1 MIARGHFS
9 QGNVSDKM
17 WLNKHIREALLVL
30 AEAPPMHY
38 EPPKPHRMRSVL
50 LTNDNDRVNKNK
62 EALLANT
69 DTKTNTADGWDSAVK
84 THWLAKSNI
93 TEKGSFFKTA
103 VDTTGVDT
111 MDAAWTLAFLNEF
124 LEEEGGPAYVNAT
137 VLDSPN
143 VNKRALKDFESE
155 HPEVF
160 AVLCLLH
167 IIGLFFKDAF
177 NLPALKELFRLI
189 NVTGNKFRNV
199 KWLREKLADVQ
210 QKDENVKALPQ
221 FKNGPKGYSRHG
233 ATRMA
238 SKYTCTV
245 RAGEVNPAT
254 KVVMNLPRY
263 EEKYEDANVGDRQDD
278 SDDEFIRRDRRSLT
292 EVLAECKDD
301 LIMDTEKQ
309 RLIKLVEE
317 VLREA
322 FLMMKAAD
330 GDKLIAGKVWRV
342 CTDCAALH

>member
-1 MIARGHFS
+1 MGRRQTTAGADDHFKDSKEHEHDKNGELQIVVVSSCKYCGTGWRRLSGPRKVAHLCGIPGENIVHCEQRQDIPAKVVEDLLWTTKKGRLELEAR
-9 QGNVSDKM
+9 
-17 WLNKHIREALLVL
+17 E
-30 AEAPPMHY
+30 
-38 EPPKPHRMRSVL
+38 
-50 LTNDNDRVNKNK
+50 
-62 EALLANT
+62 
-69 DTKTNTADGWDSAVK
+69 
-84 THWLAKSNI
+84 LAKKKI
-93 TEKGSFFKTA
+93 AGQQ
-103 VDTTGVDT
+103 V
-111 MDAAWTLAFLNEF
+111 
-124 LEEEGGPAYVNAT
+124 
-137 VLDSPN
+137 
-143 VNKRALKDFESE
+143 
-155 HPEVF
+155 H
-160 AVLCLLH
+160 LH
-167 IIGLFFKDAF
+167 C
-177 NLPALKELFRLI
+177 
-189 NVTGNKFRNV
+189 
-199 KWLREKLADVQ
+199 
-210 QKDENVKALPQ
+210 
-221 FKNGPKGYSRHG
+221 
-233 ATRMA
+233 